1 MTAPESKPLHFTHDL
16 ELHDEARALIDFDI
30 DSIRQMVSAQR
41 DSEPSVWVVAPEGY
55 EKDGHALRDNETI
68 RLIAY
73 AAESGMVYATD
84 GCNSCRHTPGV
95 RIETAT
101 PRELESLSTQAQ
113 LPPAMLRVLAGL
125 LSGTEPL

>member
-1 MTAPESKPLHFTHDL
+1 MTAPESKPLHFTHDR

-30 DSIRQMVSAQR
+30 DSIRQMVAAQR
-41 DSEPSVWVVAPEGY
+41 DSEPSVWIVEPEGY
-55 EKDGHALRDNETI
+55 EKGGHALRDNETI

-73 AAESGMVYATD
+73 AAASGMVYATD
-84 GCNSCRHTPGV
+84 GCNSCWHTPRV

-101 PRELESLSTQAQ
+101 PLELESLSTQAQ